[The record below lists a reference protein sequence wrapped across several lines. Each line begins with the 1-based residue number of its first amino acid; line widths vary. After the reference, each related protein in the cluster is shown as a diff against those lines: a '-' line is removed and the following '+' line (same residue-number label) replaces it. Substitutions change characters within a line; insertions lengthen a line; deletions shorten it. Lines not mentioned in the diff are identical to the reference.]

1 MAELSAGTLAQQILA
16 GKLGRAV
23 EPGEIVEVD
32 VDIALTH
39 EVLGPLTFRRFE
51 ELGVPL
57 WDPDKVYV
65 TIDHFVPAATALQ
78 AENNRVTEEMV
89 ARHGIRHTGFYD
101 GPSHQ
106 TLAESQ
112 LVRPGHVV
120 VGTDSHTC
128 MAGALGAFATGIGST
143 EMVSVF
149 ATGRIWFRVPQAIL
163 VALHG
168 RFGPG
173 VSAKDVV
180 LHLLARFGTDGATYK
195 SLEFGGP
202 ALAGLPMDER
212 LVFANMAVEL
222 GAKTGLVDV
231 DRATLQYL
239 GLDER
244 WPQAPRLTPG
254 PHYEST
260 VEVDLG
266 ELEPMCAA
274 PHSPGNVHPVRE
286 LAGSVPVQQAF
297 IGSCTGGR
305 ITDYRAAAAV
315 LAGRT
320 VHPQV
325 RLIITPGSRRVYR
338 QLAAEGLLETFLDA
352 GAIVEPAGCGP
363 CAGLQAGVLAD
374 GENAISASNRNFQGR
389 MGNPRSNVYLASPAT
404 VAASATAGEIADPR
418 EVLACVS
425 R

>member
-1 MAELSAGTLAQQILA
+1 MGEQAPGTLAQQILGA
-16 GKLGRAV
+16 KTGRPV
-23 EPGEIVEVD
+23 QPGEIVEVD

-51 ELGVPL
+51 ELGVKL

-65 TIDHFVPAATALQ
+65 TIDHFVPAATAQQ
-78 AENNRVTEEMV
+78 AENNRVTEQMV

-106 TLAESQ
+106 TLAESR

-149 ATGRIWFRVPQAIL
+149 ARGRIWFRVPEAVLITL
-163 VALHG
+163 RGGFASGVA
-168 RFGPG
+168 
-173 VSAKDVV
+173 AKDLV
-180 LHLLARFGTDGATYK
+180 LHLLSRLGTDGATYR

-202 ALAGLPMDER
+202 ALVDLPVDER
-212 LVFANMAVEL
+212 LVLSNMAVEL

-231 DRATLQYL
+231 DAATLAYL
-239 GLDER
+239 GLAGDE
-244 WPQAPRLTPG
+244 PDVPRLVPDASYTDRIDI
-254 PHYEST
+254 
-260 VEVDLG
+260 DLAD
-266 ELEPMCAA
+266 LEPLCAA
-274 PHSPGNVHPVRE
+274 PHSPGNVHPVAE
-286 LAGSVPVQQAF
+286 LAGTVPVQQAF

-305 ITDYRAAAAV
+305 ITDYRAAAAI
-315 LAGRT
+315 LAGRR
-320 VHPQV
+320 VHPGV
-325 RLIITPGSRRVYR
+325 RLIVTPGSRNVYR
-338 QLAAEGLLETFLDA
+338 QLVAEGLLDTLLAA
-352 GAIVEPAGCGP
+352 GAIVEAPGCGP

-389 MGNPRSNVYLASPAT
+389 MGNPKASVYLASPAT
-404 VAASATAGEIADPR
+404 VAASAVAGEITDPR
-418 EVLACVS
+418 EMLACAS
-425 R
+425 K

>member
-1 MAELSAGTLAQQILA
+1 MGDQAPGTLAQQILGA
-16 GKLGRAV
+16 KTGRAV
-23 EPGEIVEVD
+23 QPGEIVEVD

-51 ELGVPL
+51 ELGVEL

-65 TIDHFVPAATALQ
+65 TIDHFVPAATAQQ
-78 AENNRVTEEMV
+78 AENNRVTEQMV

-106 TLAESQ
+106 TLAESG

-149 ATGRIWFRVPQAIL
+149 ARGRIWFRVPEAVL
-163 VALHG
+163 VSVRG
-168 RFGPG
+168 RFAPG
-173 VSAKDVV
+173 VAAKDVV
-180 LHLLARFGTDGATYK
+180 LHLLSRLGTDGATYR

-202 ALAGLPMDER
+202 ALADLPVDER
-212 LVFANMAVEL
+212 LVLSNMAVEL

-231 DRATLQYL
+231 DAATLAYL
-239 GLDER
+239 GITDH
-244 WPQAPRLTPG
+244 ASPRLNPDAR
-254 PHYEST
+254 YADRIDL
-260 VEVDLG
+260 DLG
-266 ELEPMCAA
+266 GLEPLCAA
-274 PHSPGNVHPVRE
+274 PHSPGNVRPVADF
-286 LAGSVPVQQAF
+286 AGTVPVQQAF

-315 LAGRT
+315 LAGRR
-320 VHPQV
+320 VHPAV
-325 RLIITPGSRRVYR
+325 RLIVTPGSRKVYR
-338 QLAAEGLLETFLDA
+338 QLVAEGLLDTLLDA
-352 GAIVEPAGCGP
+352 GAIVEAPGCGP

-389 MGNPRSNVYLASPAT
+389 MGNPKANVYLASPAT
-404 VAASATAGEIADPR
+404 VAASAVTGEITDPR
-418 EVLACVS
+418 EMLACAS
-425 R
+425 K